1 MQHCDF
7 YVDMCFYKA
16 AMHIHAGVLYWGRQG
31 QGCCPHSTHTV
42 LCSALAAG
50 AALVS
55 HPCFDSCQAVLAQHQ
70 LCSPWAS
77 RLGVGKRM
85 GKGHHQGTDL
95 NWLKGYCIL
104 NDATHSMKSWERGMA
119 TTRTEALLSKVW
131 PNTAYYWEKLWI
143 SHPWECPRPGEMAP
157 WASWFGGVWSSG
169 WQPCWQQWSWN
180 QMDFEVPSN
189 PGHSMISKG

>member
-1 MQHCDF
+1 MLICASIKQRCT
-7 YVDMCFYKA
+7 YT
-16 AMHIHAGVLYWGRQG
+16 
-31 QGCCPHSTHTV
+31 QGCCTGAGRDKVAVPTAPTRCCALHLLLEQHWYHTHALTPAKQCWHSIN
-42 LCSALAAG
+42 SAAR
-50 AALVS
+50 
-55 HPCFDSCQAVLAQHQ
+55 
-70 LCSPWAS
+70 AS

-95 NWLKGYCIL
+95 NWLNGYCIL

-119 TTRTEALLSKVW
+119 TTHTEALLSKVW

-143 SHPWECPRPGEMAP
+143 SHPWKCPRPGEMAP